1 MSRDKKDIVAVDIIR
16 LRAKLAKAE
25 EANKRGD
32 NAAVLD
38 ALCEV
43 AGLTMSL
50 ATLVNGE
57 KVETNDD

>member
-16 LRAKLAKAE
+16 LRVKLARAE
-25 EANKRGD
+25 DANKRGD
-32 NAAVLD
+32 HAATLNE
-38 ALCEV
+38 LCEV

-50 ATLVNGE
+50 ANLIRYE

>member
-1 MSRDKKDIVAVDIIR
+1 MGRDKKDIVAVDIIR

-32 NAAVLD
+32 YDAVLD